1 MKTEFIQP
9 RGVAASPS
17 YTHVVTASGGTTV
30 YVSGQVAFDEDGK
43 LVGRGDLAA
52 QTRQV
57 FQNLERALAAAGA
70 TFENVV
76 KLTTYVVNYEPAL
89 VATIRE
95 IRSGYLPK
103 DRPPASTLVGVEALA
118 FDGLLIEVEAIA
130 IVDR

>member
-9 RGVAASPS
+9 RGVAASPA

-76 KLTTYVVNYEPAL
+76 KLTTYVVGYKPEL
-89 VATIRE
+89 VAAIRE
-95 IRSGYLPK
+95 IRSGFLPK

-130 IVDR
+130 VVDR